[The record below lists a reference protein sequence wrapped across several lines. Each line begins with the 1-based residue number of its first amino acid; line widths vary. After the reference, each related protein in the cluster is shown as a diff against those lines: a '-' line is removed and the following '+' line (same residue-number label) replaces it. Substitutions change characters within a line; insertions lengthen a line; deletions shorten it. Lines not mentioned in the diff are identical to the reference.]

1 MTTSREWQL
10 IALNTMYANLQRAHV
25 FDRSTHLITG
35 TAEDEAR
42 SAVLRGWMD
51 AVANA
56 FQAALVE
63 EEVNA
68 QTQQALLPLAPWLEG
83 EVERYYAQHVSDAPL
98 REQAAFGAAHVYA
111 SDYQDKGELAIA
123 KACGHAEQADRLLQH
138 RPLMISLINQ
148 AKIAVGTAAE
158 GEPTEEA
165 MGYIREHVAVAER
178 DEGRMRLQVGA
189 IPVMLIGQD
198 PRG

>member
-10 IALNTMYANLQRAHV
+10 IALNTMYANLQRAHM

-68 QTQQALLPLAPWLEG
+68 QTQQALL
-83 EVERYYAQHVSDAPL
+83 
-98 REQAAFGAAHVYA
+98 
-111 SDYQDKGELAIA
+111 
-123 KACGHAEQADRLLQH
+123 QH
-138 RPLMISLINQ
+138 RPLTISLINQ

-165 MGYIREHVAVAER
+165 RGYIREHVAVAER
-178 DEGRMRLQVGA
+178 DKGRMRLQVGA
-189 IPVMLIGQD
+189 IPVMLAGQE